1 MKEKTLTEVLVDLG
15 LIEDY
20 PASCTLDDHG
30 AALTLDG
37 KSPKATQ
44 KEEKSRE

>member
-1 MKEKTLTEVLVDLG
+1 MKEKTLTDVLIELG
-15 LIEDY
+15 LINDHSG
-20 PASCTLDDHG
+20 SCTLDDRG

-37 KSPKATQ
+37 KSKEPQ